1 MPAWLDTTLIVGA
14 IAGTATLIGVAMR
27 WGSRLV
33 IVERNQESANANI
46 NEIKANNREQTL
58 MTQRIMEDM
67 HIIQAG
73 MEQFKEF
80 KENFKILKHDMTEL
94 KYDIKSEIKSEL
106 HAELKV
112 VNHSLNNIK
121 LNQNTLSEAAK
132 QMWDKQ
138 AQATLD
144 LAEMKQQISYLQK
157 EKKVG

>member
-1 MPAWLDTTLIVGA
+1 MPAWLDTTLIVGGV
-14 IAGTATLIGVAMR
+14 AGVATILGVAMR
-27 WGSRLV
+27 WGYRLV
-33 IVERNQESANANI
+33 IVERNQESTNANI
-46 NEIKANNREQTL
+46 NEIKAGNKEQTI

-94 KYDIKSEIKSEL
+94 KYDIKSDIKSEL

-121 LNQNTLSEAAK
+121 LNQNTLSEATK

-138 AQATLD
+138 TQTTLD